1 MPEEISRKFTFEYT
15 HLEISIRSCDHQLI
29 YRTVCRMGWSSWNV
43 FAGSIDE
50 EKIMSTIDAMAEL
63 KDAGYTYVNVVR
75 LTDSRQ
81 IPCRISN
88 L

>member
-1 MPEEISRKFTFEYT
+1 M
-15 HLEISIRSCDHQLI
+15 
-29 YRTVCRMGWSSWNV
+29 

-81 IPCRISN
+81 IACRISTRYSN
-88 L
+88 V